1 MESMSSGSGSSPALR
16 CRGLD
21 YRYPAPAS
29 SGGNGREESQYGPLA
44 LDSIDL
50 EISRGELV
58 VLAGMSGSGKTTLLK
73 AACGLV
79 PHFHGGLITGEL
91 EVAGLDVRDH
101 GPAELAT
108 EVGLVAQDPESQ
120 VVSTTVISELRL
132 PLELRGVR
140 EEAMNRAVE
149 ETALSLG
156 IDHLLERQTST
167 LSGGELQRVALGA
180 AMVTRPT
187 LLLLDEATSQLDPV
201 AGDELIWTLRR
212 LNEEFG
218 VSVICCEHR
227 LERCLEGADR
237 AVSMRG
243 GAIAFDGSPDQF
255 LEWSLDHEPDL
266 ATPGARV
273 LRSAGAVAVTSRK
286 TARRVIREHLASIP
300 GIEGSQEV
308 VEPTDRTD
316 IALSL
321 GGVEVTLGSGDDAA
335 RVLRGVDL
343 EVCRGERIALMGA
356 NGAGKTTLLRA
367 AVGLVEPDKGQ
378 VERGLAGV
386 AMLPQRP
393 SDMLVRERV
402 ADELPG
408 EAGAAALRAVG
419 LEGREGQDPRDLS
432 GGERQ
437 RLAVALV
444 IAGRSEAHDPIPAA
458 LLLDEPTRGMDRGR
472 KRDLEN
478 LIRNLSER
486 GCAPVVATHD
496 VEFAA
501 SFADRVILLARGA
514 VIADAPA
521 REILSDGTH
530 FSTEVSRLTGGL
542 ALSPE
547 DYEARVRPRGTRSVA
562 GHET

>member
-1 MESMSSGSGSSPALR
+1 MDSMSAGPDTSPALR
-16 CRGLD
+16 CSGLD
-21 YRYPAPAS
+21 YRYPAPVTSHHDRSAS
-29 SGGNGREESQYGPLA
+29 SPYGSLA

-50 EISRGELV
+50 EIPRGELV
-58 VLAGMSGSGKTTLLK
+58 VLAGLSGSGKTTLLK

-91 EVAGLDVRDH
+91 EVAGLDVRHH

-120 VVSTTVISELRL
+120 VVSTTVVSELRL
-132 PLELRGVR
+132 PLELRGVQ
-140 EEAMNRAVE
+140 EGALSRAVE

-218 VSVICCEHR
+218 VAVICCEHR

-237 AVSMRG
+237 ALSMRA
-243 GAIAFDGSPDQF
+243 GAVVFDGSPDHF

-273 LRSAGAVAVTSRK
+273 LRSVGEPAVSSRK
-286 TARRVIREHLASIP
+286 RARLAMREHHPPAL
-300 GIEGSQEV
+300 
-308 VEPTDRTD
+308 EPEKPRETHLPEL
-316 IALSL
+316 ALSL
-321 GGVEVTLGSGDDAA
+321 KDVEVTLGGGEACSKA
-335 RVLRGVDL
+335 LQGVDL
-343 EVCRGERIALMGA
+343 DIYAGERVALMGA
-356 NGAGKTTLLRA
+356 NGAGKSTLLRT
-367 AVGLVEPDKGQ
+367 AVGLIDPDRGQ
-378 VERGLAGV
+378 VEQGSEGV

-402 ADELPG
+402 CDELPG
-408 EAGAAALRAVG
+408 DAGAAALRAVG
-419 LEGREGQDPRDLS
+419 LVGFEDADPRDLS

-444 IAGRSEAHDPIPAA
+444 IAGRSAEHDPIPSA

-472 KRDLEN
+472 KRDLED
-478 LIRNLSER
+478 LIRDLSAR
-486 GCAPVVATHD
+486 GCAPVIATHD

-501 SFADRVILLARGA
+501 GFADRVVLLARGK
-514 VIADAPA
+514 VLADGSS
-521 REILSDGTH
+521 REILSHGVH
-530 FSTEVSRLTGGL
+530 FSTEVSRLTEGL

-547 DYEARVRPRGTRSVA
+547 DYGAETRSPRIGSTA
-562 GHET
+562 GRKG